1 MKSASQFK
9 WSAFVALSAIGAMG
23 AVGACSKDSTPPV
36 VVEIA
41 APTALAATVASE
53 TQIDLTWTDNATNED
68 GYRIESCT
76 GAACATFAEVGTVAA
91 NVNVFAHTGLT
102 ASTSY
107 SYRVRAHNAEG
118 ASDFSNTVSASTEII
133 PPPPPPP
140 TALPVLIGAGEIT
153 NCSSVGAV
161 NTARI
166 VDSVLTA
173 DSNAT
178 AFTLGNNLSGA
189 VGTPSMETCFG
200 PTWGAFKDRTFFALG
215 QGDYESVGT
224 SALYDYFGERV
235 GPRNQGWYSFDRG
248 NWHIIVLNTATW
260 EHGANNLTGATGPSP
275 MLTWLA
281 GDLAAAQSKRCIMA
295 ISWQRRFYSGTT
307 ETYEN
312 ANMRTITRM
321 LTEAGA
327 DVLVS
332 GNDRVYSRFALQNFE
347 GVADPNGIRQF
358 IVGTGGRSLAN
369 TAGLMNPPTLEVRD
383 ASVHGVIKFTLDTAS
398 YNWQFIPT
406 VAGGFT
412 DSGTTNCH

>member
-1 MKSASQFK
+1 MKSVSQIK
-9 WSAFVALSAIGAMG
+9 WSAFVALAAIGAMG
-23 AVGACSKDSTPPV
+23 AVGACSKDGGPGPDP
-36 VVEIA
+36 VEIA
-41 APTALAATVASE
+41 APTVLAATVVSE
-53 TQIDLTWTDNATNED
+53 TQIDLAWTDNATNED
-68 GYRIESCT
+68 GYRIESCS
-76 GAACATFAEVGTVAA
+76 GAACANFAQVGTVAA
-91 NVNVFAHTGLT
+91 NVNTFSNTGLT
-102 ASTSY
+102 AATSY
-107 SYRVRAHNAEG
+107 SFRVRAHNAEG

-173 DSNAT
+173 DTNAT

-189 VGTPSMETCFG
+189 VGTPTMETCFG
-200 PTWGAFKDRTFFALG
+200 PTWGQFKDRTFFALG

-224 SALYDYFGERV
+224 SELYGYFGARV
-235 GPRNQGWYSFDRG
+235 GPPNGWYSFDKG

-260 EHGANNLTGATGPSP
+260 QHGVNNLTGETGPSE

-307 ETYEN
+307 ETFEN
-312 ANMRTITRM
+312 QNMRTITRM
-321 LTEAGA
+321 LNEAGA

-332 GNDRVYSRFALQNFE
+332 GNDRVYSRFAKQTFDGE
-347 GVADPNGIRQF
+347 ASPTGIRQF

-369 TAGLMNPPTLEVRD
+369 TAGLVNPPTLEVRD

-398 YNWQFIPT
+398 YNWEFIPT

-412 DSGTTNCH
+412 DSGTTGCN